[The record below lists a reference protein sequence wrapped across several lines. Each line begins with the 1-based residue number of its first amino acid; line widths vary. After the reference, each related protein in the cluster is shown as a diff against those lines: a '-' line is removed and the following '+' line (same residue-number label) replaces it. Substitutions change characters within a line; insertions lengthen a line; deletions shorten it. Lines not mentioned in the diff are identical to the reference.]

1 MKTRL
6 KQTIIPS
13 IFAAALLCAP
23 ALKASYVFN
32 VDLNT
37 AALAGAPNGP
47 FFLDFQLNEGSDLS
61 EMTTVSISGFTFTG
75 GSPTGSANIT
85 GSASGDIGSTVTLTA
100 SDPSSD
106 YTELFQGFTAG
117 TTDVNFNVT
126 LPQQFTG
133 LTPAQL
139 NVAILDSETNNP
151 QIDTNAPDTV
161 SLVTAPILSS
171 YSLSNIGAYS
181 STDNPAGVTA
191 TVTAVPEP
199 SSIAMFGLGL
209 AGMLCVL
216 RRRRA

>member
-1 MKTRL
+1 MKTNI
-6 KQTIIPS
+6 KKTIIPCL
-13 IFAAALLCAP
+13 FAGALLCAP

-37 AALAGAPNGP
+37 AALTGAPNGP
-47 FFLDFQLNEGSDLS
+47 FYLDFQLNEGSDLS
-61 EMTTVSISGFTFTG
+61 EMTTVTVSGFSFTG

-85 GSASGDIGSTVTLTA
+85 GNASGDIGSAVTLTA
-100 SDPSSD
+100 ADPSSD
-106 YTELFQGFTAG
+106 FTELFQGFTPG
-117 TTDVNFNVT
+117 TSDIKFNVT
-126 LPQQFTG
+126 LPQLFTG
-133 LTPAQL
+133 LTPTQL
-139 NVAILDSETNNP
+139 DVAILDSETNNP

-171 YSLSNIGAYS
+171 YTLSNIGAYS

-199 SSIAMFGLGL
+199 SSIALSGLGL
-209 AGMLCVL
+209 AGILYVL